1 MIREQ
6 SEVSMNRKHTVQ
18 GSPPSPKSKTTAG
31 LDLLS
36 LWHIQSKLGVQMC
49 PKRPSYCPAV
59 KSYRKWKL

>member
-1 MIREQ
+1 MKREQ

-18 GSPPSPKSKTTAG
+18 GSPPFPQIKDYSRPGSA
-31 LDLLS
+31 LS
-36 LWHIQSKLGVQMC
+36 VAHTKLGVQMR